1 MIEITGNIWKFYD
14 AGNWIVITTNGTISY
29 DKREQPCCVMGA
41 GVAKQ
46 AKKRF
51 CYLPGILGQ
60 LIVATGNN
68 VYKLPQYKLYTL
80 PVKFNWWEKADIGLI
95 VRSCEQ
101 LAHLVPK
108 GKTVYMVRPGCGA
121 GRLAWR
127 NVKRRIEGLL
137 DDRFVVVGLPHLGIL
152 TITGAK

>member
-1 MIEITGNIWKFYD
+1 MLEVVGNLWKFYD
-14 AGNWIVITTNGTISY
+14 DGNWAAITTNGTITY
-29 DKREQPCCVMGA
+29 DEWERPCCVMGA

-46 AKKRF
+46 AKGRF
-51 CYLPGILGQ
+51 PDLPSTLGQ
-60 LIVATGNN
+60 LILATGNN

-80 PVKFNWWEKADIGLI
+80 PVKFDWWLKADIGLI

-101 LAHLVPK
+101 LAHLVPN

-127 NVKRRIEGLL
+127 DVKPEIEGLL
-137 DDRFVVVGLPHLGIL
+137 DDRFVVVELPHL
-152 TITGAK
+152 APWAAC